1 MVNLYGT
8 FMNEHKQN
16 LAAARRE
23 FTRLQHKEESIR
35 LDLKQAQDSLD
46 KHEKTMLATERARTI
61 LQTVA
66 ANMQKTLEFHIANVV
81 TMALASVFDDPY
93 EFKVQFETRRNQT
106 EVDFF
111 FVRNGNEI
119 DPIDNSG
126 YGAVDVAALALR
138 MAVWN
143 ISNSRA
149 LLMIDEPF
157 KFLSRDL
164 QTIASGLLKEL
175 STQLNIQLLMVSH
188 IPEIINEADRVFNVK
203 LVNGVSKVTTI

>member
-1 MVNLYGT
+1 
-8 FMNEHKQN
+8 MNEHKEN

-23 FTRLQHKEESIR
+23 FTRLQHKEEAMR
-35 LDLKQAQDSLD
+35 FDLEQAQISLVVR
-46 KHEKTMLATERARTI
+46 EKTMLATERARVI
-61 LQTVA
+61 LQIVA

-111 FVRNGNEI
+111 FLRNGNEI
-119 DPIDNSG
+119 EPIDNSG
-126 YGAVDVAALALR
+126 CGAIDVAALALR

-149 LLMIDEPF
+149 LLILDEPM
-157 KFLSRDL
+157 KFLSRDM
-164 QTIASGLLKEL
+164 QSRCSALLSDL
-175 STQLNIQLLMVSH
+175 SKQLDIQLLMVTH
-188 IPEIINEADRVFNVK
+188 ISELIEQADRIFQVK
-203 LVNGVSKVTTI
+203 LVNGVSKITVL

>member
-1 MVNLYGT
+1 MS
-8 FMNEHKQN
+8 MREHKEN
-16 LAAARRE
+16 LARARRE
-23 FTRLQHKEESIR
+23 FTRLQHKEEAMR
-35 LDLKQAQDSLD
+35 FDLGEARESLA
-46 KHEKTMLATERARTI
+46 KNEKTMMATERARVI

-66 ANMQKTLEFHIANVV
+66 ANMQKNLEFHISNVV

-93 EFKVQFETRRNQT
+93 EFKVKFETRRNQT

-111 FVRNGNEI
+111 FLRNGNEI

-126 YGAVDVAALALR
+126 CGAIDVAALALR

-149 LLMIDEPF
+149 LLILDEPM
-157 KFLSRDL
+157 KFLSRDM
-164 QTIASGLLKEL
+164 QSRCSALLSDL
-175 STQLNIQLLMVSH
+175 SKQLNIQLLVVSH
-188 IPEIINEADRVFNVK
+188 ISELIEEADRVFQVK